1 MDQQPQSISRRV
13 AQTLALSPQSGAVE
27 FQGEW
32 TTWAALRDA
41 ADKLEALLVEA
52 GVPKDAPVG
61 WIARNSPAAVAAF
74 AALLLAGRPIA
85 PLRPHQSVAGLRD
98 EIAAQALQAIVAEE
112 GEWTL
117 DGIEET
123 ARRTGSVGVTIAG
136 RQAFSAHLR
145 AGLEKPGPGPHR
157 PPTPSM
163 VVERVSSG
171 TTGAPKRIP
180 VSSEALL
187 LALRTAEIAASS
199 RRMDPV
205 LRLKTSPAVVVQP
218 FSHAS
223 GVFALLFALYQA
235 RPIVLLERFTVDG
248 WVEAVRRHRPRSA
261 SLVPTMVR
269 MMLESDTPSDAL
281 SSLLAIHTGTAV
293 LDPEEQDE
301 FEARFGVPVLVDYGA
316 AEFIGGVAGWSLADH
331 HRFRGAK
338 RGSAGRP
345 RLDVQLRTVDPE
357 TGVALSP
364 GEIGLLELRALRFG
378 PAWIRTTDLASLDED
393 GFLYIHGRSDDAINR
408 GGFKVL
414 PEEVAAVLRLHPNV
428 GDAAVI
434 GVPHPRLGQVPIALI
449 EALGPRVP
457 ADDLESFARERLAAY
472 QVPVEFRFVEALPR
486 TTTLKVSRPELRSL
500 LGI

>member
-1 MDQQPQSISRRV
+1 
-13 AQTLALSPQSGAVE
+13 
-27 FQGEW
+27 
-32 TTWAALRDA
+32 
-41 ADKLEALLVEA
+41 
-52 GVPKDAPVG
+52 
-61 WIARNSPAAVAAF
+61 
-74 AALLLAGRPIA
+74 
-85 PLRPHQSVAGLRD
+85 
-98 EIAAQALQAIVAEE
+98 
-112 GEWTL
+112 
-117 DGIEET
+117 
-123 ARRTGSVGVTIAG
+123 
-136 RQAFSAHLR
+136 
-145 AGLEKPGPGPHR
+145 
-157 PPTPSM
+157 
-163 VVERVSSG
+163 
-171 TTGAPKRIP
+171 
-180 VSSEALL
+180 
-187 LALRTAEIAASS
+187 
-199 RRMDPV
+199 MDPV
-205 LRLKTSPAVVVQP
+205 LRLKKSPAVVVQP

-269 MMLESDTPSDAL
+269 MMLESNTPSDAL

-357 TGVALSP
+357 TGAALSP

>member
-52 GVPKDAPVG
+52 GVPKDAPIG

-85 PLRPHQSVAGLRD
+85 PLRPHQSVAGLPD
-98 EIAAQALQAIVAEE
+98 EIAAQAQQAIVAEE

-248 WVEAVRRHRPRSA
+248 WVEAVRRHLQAIGRICEGAPDAGPIAQLPRRGRFHWLTATRS
-261 SLVPTMVR
+261 SIIQTSPVHMGRCSDPSMSIERLFERMVR
-269 MMLESDTPSDAL
+269 S
-281 SSLLAIHTGTAV
+281 
-293 LDPEEQDE
+293 
-301 FEARFGVPVLVDYGA
+301 
-316 AEFIGGVAGWSLADH
+316 
-331 HRFRGAK
+331 
-338 RGSAGRP
+338 
-345 RLDVQLRTVDPE
+345 
-357 TGVALSP
+357 
-364 GEIGLLELRALRFG
+364 
-378 PAWIRTTDLASLDED
+378 
-393 GFLYIHGRSDDAINR
+393 
-408 GGFKVL
+408 
-414 PEEVAAVLRLHPNV
+414 
-428 GDAAVI
+428 
-434 GVPHPRLGQVPIALI
+434 
-449 EALGPRVP
+449 
-457 ADDLESFARERLAAY
+457 
-472 QVPVEFRFVEALPR
+472 
-486 TTTLKVSRPELRSL
+486 
-500 LGI
+500 